1 MASQETI
8 RVSTMQSSAYITIP
22 ISSISVP
29 EHRARGLDYVWAEA
43 LASMFADHG
52 NKTAIEVRQGDG
64 ENSYILVAGLHRLE
78 AAKLCEWKELTVQL
92 VSAKTKHEEAEFKLH
107 ETMENLG
114 RQDLTILDRAKHL
127 SQLKNAYEKL
137 HPETKNGGDK
147 KSDEAKENQNEMFS
161 FRSEAAAKTG
171 LSKRSVELAVKLWK
185 DLTKPTR
192 DRVVG
197 TWLANHQA
205 GLMTL
210 ASVGTKMQDKI
221 LDVLFNDE
229 LPPKS
234 VTDAL
239 EYIEKGKLATSEQRK
254 IAGALKSFKTMPDTV
269 FNMVMSSQRERVV
282 AWAKEQ
288 GVL

>member
-1 MASQETI
+1 
-8 RVSTMQSSAYITIP
+8 
-22 ISSISVP
+22 
-29 EHRARGLDYVWAEA
+29 
-43 LASMFADHG
+43 
-52 NKTAIEVRQGDG
+52 
-64 ENSYILVAGLHRLE
+64 
-78 AAKLCEWKELTVQL
+78 
-92 VSAKTKHEEAEFKLH
+92 
-107 ETMENLG
+107 
-114 RQDLTILDRAKHL
+114 
-127 SQLKNAYEKL
+127 
-137 HPETKNGGDK
+137 
-147 KSDEAKENQNEMFS
+147 
-161 FRSEAAAKTG
+161 
-171 LSKRSVELAVKLWK
+171 
-185 DLTKPTR
+185 
-192 DRVVG
+192 RVVG